1 MTTIICSNYDCIHCD
16 KYSYHCQ
23 RGVVSVGADYTY
35 GCDDYI
41 SYLDSDEYKEKF
53 YKAVKTKD
61 GEFAKVVDYGKKIE
75 FNGRVF
81 FTTDR
86 VDTGKVNEDESY
98 SVTEERTGYLMRFD
112 MLKDCFEM
120 FLEHEKKI
128 PDVKSYP
135 LAIWD
140 NGGYVLAK
148 KGGASDGVH

>member
-1 MTTIICSNYDCIHCD
+1 MITIICSNYDCIHCD

-23 RGVVSVGADYTY
+23 KDIVAVGNDYTY
-35 GCDDYI
+35 GCKDYI

-61 GEFAKVVDYGKKIE
+61 GELVKVVDYGKKIE

-81 FTTDR
+81 FTTDK
-86 VDTGKVNEDESY
+86 VGTGKVNEDESY
-98 SVTEERTGYLMRFD
+98 FVTEERTGYLMSFD
-112 MLKDCFEM
+112 VLKDRFEM
-120 FLEHEKKI
+120 FLEREKKI

-148 KGGASDGVH
+148 KGGEG